1 MPLTLQQAQPE
12 YDSIGN
18 IMPQTQ
24 DSDTE
29 NQLLVFI
36 QHSALYLPSGF

>member
-1 MPLTLQQAQPE
+1 MPLTVQQAQPE

-29 NQLLVFI
+29 LSIISFYT
-36 QHSALYLPSGF
+36 A